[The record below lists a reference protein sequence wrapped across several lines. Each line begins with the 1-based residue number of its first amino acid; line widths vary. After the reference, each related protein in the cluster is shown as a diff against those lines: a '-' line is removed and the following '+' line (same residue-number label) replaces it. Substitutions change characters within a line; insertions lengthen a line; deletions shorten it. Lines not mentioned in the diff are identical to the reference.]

1 MKKTILIG
9 ASALLVGFIGG
20 YFIRNKK
27 KVSTCGTLNIRDE
40 VDDLY
45 LSLDKEI
52 SDLRKMKV
60 VAFTV
65 SKIR

>member
-9 ASALLVGFIGG
+9 ASSLFIGFIGG
-20 YFIRNKK
+20 YFMRSKK
-27 KVSTCGTLNIRDE
+27 KVNTCGTLNIRDE

-60 VAFTV
+60 VTFTV